1 MKEALKAVQRRVS
14 VHRRASWVASLFVE
28 GASLCSANH
37 PIERAAETVSE
48 PISALRVGSK
58 SPSCLI
64 RPCPCFPCFLIF
76 RRWLLSWLPSDRVAR
91 RPRVNST
98 ESSVVE
104 MMKRSSLRKN
114 EGERQR
120 KRNGNMAEKSHM
132 WWPYDSDPCM
142 QGCVG

>member
-1 MKEALKAVQRRVS
+1 MTRGQMKEALKAVQSRIS

-76 RRWLLSWLPSDRVAR
+76 LRWLLSWLPSDRVAR

-104 MMKRSSLRKN
+104 MMKRCGEVKPSKKGGRETTKKKRQHGRK
-114 EGERQR
+114 
-120 KRNGNMAEKSHM
+120 K
-132 WWPYDSDPCM
+132 PY
-142 QGCVG
+142 VVAV